1 MAEEFDANLAEF
13 MDDGALGSLGAELVE
28 EFDKDIGDR
37 KDWMQTY
44 VDGLKLLGLKYEER
58 TEPWNVKRLQ
68 SLCERGWITRLPSG
82 NKYAKRDVYEV
93 TIKTQRVINN
103 IYSILNGDGFP
114 TITQRM
120 NKRRKRY
127 LETRY
132 KNFMASMV
140 EEIKENK
147 KKEAEFAA
155 AQEAE
160 RLRNERIRRSRGQ

>member
-1 MAEEFDANLAEF
+1 MNAPHYSYMKYWRIVRKYTMMKYDLNQ
-13 MDDGALGSLGAELVE
+13 DDLDVLFYIHDEKYFSNYQFE
-28 EFDKDIGDR
+28 
-37 KDWMQTY
+37 
-44 VDGLKLLGLKYEER
+44 KYEK
-58 TEPWNVKRLQ
+58 TMPWNVKRLQ

-132 KNFMASMV
+132 KNFMATMV

>member
-1 MAEEFDANLAEF
+1 MNAPHYSYMKYWRIVRKYTMMKYNLNQ
-13 MDDGALGSLGAELVE
+13 DDLDVLFYIHDEKYFSNYQFE
-28 EFDKDIGDR
+28 
-37 KDWMQTY
+37 
-44 VDGLKLLGLKYEER
+44 KYEK
-58 TEPWNVKRLQ
+58 TMPWNVKRLQ

-120 NKRRKRY
+120 DKRRKRY

-132 KNFMASMV
+132 KNFMATMV

>member
-1 MAEEFDANLAEF
+1 MNAPHYSYMKYWRVVRKYTMMKYNLNQ
-13 MDDGALGSLGAELVE
+13 DDLDVLFYIHDEKYFSNYQFE
-28 EFDKDIGDR
+28 
-37 KDWMQTY
+37 
-44 VDGLKLLGLKYEER
+44 KYEK
-58 TEPWNVKRLQ
+58 TMPWNVKRLQ

-120 NKRRKRY
+120 DKRRKRY

>member
-1 MAEEFDANLAEF
+1 MNAPHYSYMKYWRIVRKYTMMKYNLNQ
-13 MDDGALGSLGAELVE
+13 DDLDVLFYIHDEKYFSNYQFE
-28 EFDKDIGDR
+28 
-37 KDWMQTY
+37 
-44 VDGLKLLGLKYEER
+44 KYEK
-58 TEPWNVKRLQ
+58 TMPWNVKRLQ

-120 NKRRKRY
+120 DRRRKRY

-132 KNFMASMV
+132 KNFMATMV

>member
-1 MAEEFDANLAEF
+1 MNAPHYSYMKYWRIVRKYTMMKYNLNQ
-13 MDDGALGSLGAELVE
+13 DDLDVLFYIHDEKYFSNYQFE
-28 EFDKDIGDR
+28 
-37 KDWMQTY
+37 
-44 VDGLKLLGLKYEER
+44 KYEK
-58 TEPWNVKRLQ
+58 TMPWNVKRLQ

>member
-1 MAEEFDANLAEF
+1 MDAFGNPPIDCDF
-13 MDDGALGSLGAELVE
+13 FIGINQDDLDVLFYIHDEKYFSNYQFE
-28 EFDKDIGDR
+28 
-37 KDWMQTY
+37 
-44 VDGLKLLGLKYEER
+44 KYEK
-58 TEPWNVKRLQ
+58 TMPWNVKRLQ

-120 NKRRKRY
+120 DRRRKRY

>member
-1 MAEEFDANLAEF
+1 MNAPHYSYMKYWRIVRKYTMMKYNLNQ
-13 MDDGALGSLGAELVE
+13 DDLDVLFYIHDEKYFSNYQFE
-28 EFDKDIGDR
+28 
-37 KDWMQTY
+37 
-44 VDGLKLLGLKYEER
+44 KYEK
-58 TEPWNVKRLQ
+58 TMPWNAKRLQ

>member
-1 MAEEFDANLAEF
+1 MNAPHYSYMKYWRIVRKYTMMKYNLNQ
-13 MDDGALGSLGAELVE
+13 DDLDVLFYIHDEKYFSNYQFE
-28 EFDKDIGDR
+28 
-37 KDWMQTY
+37 
-44 VDGLKLLGLKYEER
+44 KYEK
-58 TEPWNVKRLQ
+58 TMPWNVKRLQ

-120 NKRRKRY
+120 DKRRKRY

-132 KNFMASMV
+132 KNFMATMV

-147 KKEAEFAA
+147 KKEAAFAA

>member
-1 MAEEFDANLAEF
+1 MNAPHYSYMKYWRIVRKYTMMKYNLNQ
-13 MDDGALGSLGAELVE
+13 DDLDVLFYIHDEKYFSNYQFE
-28 EFDKDIGDR
+28 
-37 KDWMQTY
+37 
-44 VDGLKLLGLKYEER
+44 KYEK
-58 TEPWNVKRLQ
+58 TMPWNVKRLQ

-132 KNFMASMV
+132 KNFMATMV

-160 RLRNERIRRSRGQ
+160 RLRSRGQYLRPALV

>member
-1 MAEEFDANLAEF
+1 MNAPHYSYMKYWRIVRKYTMMKYNLNQYDLDVLFYIHDEKYF
-13 MDDGALGSLGAELVE
+13 SNYQFE
-28 EFDKDIGDR
+28 
-37 KDWMQTY
+37 
-44 VDGLKLLGLKYEER
+44 KYEK
-58 TEPWNVKRLQ
+58 TMPWNVKRLQ

-120 NKRRKRY
+120 DRRRKRY

-132 KNFMASMV
+132 KNFMATMV

>member
-1 MAEEFDANLAEF
+1 MNAPHYSYMKYWRIVRKYTMMKYNLNQ
-13 MDDGALGSLGAELVE
+13 DDLDVLFYIHDEKYFSNYQFE
-28 EFDKDIGDR
+28 
-37 KDWMQTY
+37 
-44 VDGLKLLGLKYEER
+44 KYEK
-58 TEPWNVKRLQ
+58 TMPWNVKRLQ

-120 NKRRKRY
+120 DKRRKRY

-147 KKEAEFAA
+147 KKEADFAA

>member
-1 MAEEFDANLAEF
+1 MKYWRIVRKYTMMKYNLNQ
-13 MDDGALGSLGAELVE
+13 DDLDVLFYIHDEKYFSNYQFE
-28 EFDKDIGDR
+28 
-37 KDWMQTY
+37 
-44 VDGLKLLGLKYEER
+44 KYEK
-58 TEPWNVKRLQ
+58 TMPWNVKRLQ

-120 NKRRKRY
+120 EKRRKRY

>member
-1 MAEEFDANLAEF
+1 MNAPHYSYMKYWRIVRKYTMMKYNLNQ
-13 MDDGALGSLGAELVE
+13 DDLDVLFYIHDEKYFSNYQFE
-28 EFDKDIGDR
+28 
-37 KDWMQTY
+37 
-44 VDGLKLLGLKYEER
+44 KYEK
-58 TEPWNVKRLQ
+58 TMPWNVKRLQ

-120 NKRRKRY
+120 DRRRKRY

>member
-1 MAEEFDANLAEF
+1 MNAPHYSYMKYWRIVRKYTMMKYNLNQ
-13 MDDGALGSLGAELVE
+13 DDLDVLFYIHDEKYFSNYQFE
-28 EFDKDIGDR
+28 
-37 KDWMQTY
+37 
-44 VDGLKLLGLKYEER
+44 KYEK
-58 TEPWNVKRLQ
+58 TMPWNAKRLQ

-103 IYSILNGDGFP
+103 VYSILNGDGFP

>member
-1 MAEEFDANLAEF
+1 MKAPHYSYMKYWRIVRKYTMMKYNLNQ
-13 MDDGALGSLGAELVE
+13 DDLDVLFYIHDEKYFSNYQFE
-28 EFDKDIGDR
+28 
-37 KDWMQTY
+37 
-44 VDGLKLLGLKYEER
+44 KYEK
-58 TEPWNVKRLQ
+58 TMPWNVKRLQ

-132 KNFMASMV
+132 KNFMATMV
-140 EEIKENK
+140 EEIRENK
-147 KKEAEFAA
+147 KKQAEFAA

-160 RLRNERIRRSRGQ
+160 RLRNERIRQSRGQ

>member
-1 MAEEFDANLAEF
+1 MMKYNLNQ
-13 MDDGALGSLGAELVE
+13 DDLDVLFYIHDEKYFSNYQFE
-28 EFDKDIGDR
+28 
-37 KDWMQTY
+37 
-44 VDGLKLLGLKYEER
+44 KYEK
-58 TEPWNVKRLQ
+58 TMPWNVNRLQ

-132 KNFMASMV
+132 KNFMATMV

>member
-1 MAEEFDANLAEF
+1 MNAPHYSYMKYWRIVRKYTMMKYNLNQ
-13 MDDGALGSLGAELVE
+13 DDLDVLFYIHDEKYFSNYQFE
-28 EFDKDIGDR
+28 
-37 KDWMQTY
+37 
-44 VDGLKLLGLKYEER
+44 KYEK
-58 TEPWNVKRLQ
+58 TMPWNVKRLQ

-120 NKRRKRY
+120 DKRRKRY

>member
-1 MAEEFDANLAEF
+1 MNAPHYSYMKYWRIVRKYTMMKYNLNQ
-13 MDDGALGSLGAELVE
+13 DDLDVLFYIHDEKYFSNYQFE
-28 EFDKDIGDR
+28 
-37 KDWMQTY
+37 
-44 VDGLKLLGLKYEER
+44 KYEK
-58 TEPWNVKRLQ
+58 TMPCNVKRLQ

-132 KNFMASMV
+132 KNFMATMV

>member
-1 MAEEFDANLAEF
+1 MKYWRIVRKYTMMKYNLNQ
-13 MDDGALGSLGAELVE
+13 DDLDVLFYIHDEKYFSNYQFE
-28 EFDKDIGDR
+28 
-37 KDWMQTY
+37 
-44 VDGLKLLGLKYEER
+44 KYEK
-58 TEPWNVKRLQ
+58 TMPWNVKRLQ

>member
-1 MAEEFDANLAEF
+1 MMKYNLNQ
-13 MDDGALGSLGAELVE
+13 DDLDVLFYIHDEKYFSNYQFE
-28 EFDKDIGDR
+28 
-37 KDWMQTY
+37 
-44 VDGLKLLGLKYEER
+44 KYEK
-58 TEPWNVKRLQ
+58 TMPWNVKRLQ

-103 IYSILNGDGFP
+103 VYSILNGDGFP

>member
-1 MAEEFDANLAEF
+1 MKYWRIVRKYTMMKYNLNQ
-13 MDDGALGSLGAELVE
+13 DDLDVLFYIHDEKYFSNYQFE
-28 EFDKDIGDR
+28 
-37 KDWMQTY
+37 
-44 VDGLKLLGLKYEER
+44 KYEK
-58 TEPWNVKRLQ
+58 TMPWNVKRLQ

-120 NKRRKRY
+120 DKRRKRY

>member
-1 MAEEFDANLAEF
+1 MNAPHYSYMKYWRIVRKYTMMKYNLNQ
-13 MDDGALGSLGAELVE
+13 DDLDVLFYIHDEKYFSNYQFE
-28 EFDKDIGDR
+28 
-37 KDWMQTY
+37 
-44 VDGLKLLGLKYEER
+44 KYEK
-58 TEPWNVKRLQ
+58 TMPWNVKRLQ
-68 SLCERGWITRLPSG
+68 SLCERGWIRRLPSG

-120 NKRRKRY
+120 DKRRKRY

-132 KNFMASMV
+132 KNFMATMV

>member
-1 MAEEFDANLAEF
+1 MNAPHYSYMKYWRVVRKYTMMKYNLNQ
-13 MDDGALGSLGAELVE
+13 DDLDVLFYIHDEKYFSNYQFE
-28 EFDKDIGDR
+28 
-37 KDWMQTY
+37 
-44 VDGLKLLGLKYEER
+44 KYEK
-58 TEPWNVKRLQ
+58 TMPWNVKRLQ

>member
-1 MAEEFDANLAEF
+1 MKYWRIVRKYTMMKYNLNQ
-13 MDDGALGSLGAELVE
+13 DDLDVLFYIHDEKYFSNYQFE
-28 EFDKDIGDR
+28 
-37 KDWMQTY
+37 
-44 VDGLKLLGLKYEER
+44 KYEK
-58 TEPWNVKRLQ
+58 TMPWNVKRLQ

-120 NKRRKRY
+120 DKRRKRY

-132 KNFMASMV
+132 KNFMATMV

>member
-1 MAEEFDANLAEF
+1 MNAPHYSYMKYWRIVRKYTMMKYNLNQ
-13 MDDGALGSLGAELVE
+13 DDLDVLFYIHDEKYFSNYQFE
-28 EFDKDIGDR
+28 
-37 KDWMQTY
+37 
-44 VDGLKLLGLKYEER
+44 KYEK
-58 TEPWNVKRLQ
+58 TMPWNVKRLQ

-103 IYSILNGDGFP
+103 VYSILNGDGFP

>member
-1 MAEEFDANLAEF
+1 MKPPLYAYMKYWRIVRKYAMMKYNLNQ
-13 MDDGALGSLGAELVE
+13 DDLDVLFYIHDEGYFSNYQFE
-28 EFDKDIGDR
+28 
-37 KDWMQTY
+37 
-44 VDGLKLLGLKYEER
+44 KYEK
-58 TEPWNVKRLQ
+58 TMPWNFKRLQ

-93 TIKTQRVINN
+93 TMKTQRAINN

-114 TITQRM
+114 TITYKM
-120 NKRRKRY
+120 NRRRKRY

-132 KNFMASMV
+132 KNFMATMV

-147 KKEAEFAA
+147 KKEAEFKA

-160 RLRNERIRRSRGQ
+160 RLRDERIRRSRGQ

>member
-1 MAEEFDANLAEF
+1 MNAPHYSYMKYWRIVRKYTMMKYNLNQ
-13 MDDGALGSLGAELVE
+13 DDLDVLFYIHDEKYFSNYQFE
-28 EFDKDIGDR
+28 
-37 KDWMQTY
+37 
-44 VDGLKLLGLKYEER
+44 KYEK
-58 TEPWNVKRLQ
+58 TMPWNVKRLQ

-132 KNFMASMV
+132 KNFMATMV

>member
-1 MAEEFDANLAEF
+1 MNAPHYSYMKYWRIVRKYTMMKYNLNQ
-13 MDDGALGSLGAELVE
+13 DDLDVLFYIHDEKYFSNYQFE
-28 EFDKDIGDR
+28 
-37 KDWMQTY
+37 
-44 VDGLKLLGLKYEER
+44 KYEK
-58 TEPWNVKRLQ
+58 TMPWNVKRLQ

-120 NKRRKRY
+120 EKRRKRY